1 MKGQELSGGTLAS
14 DAMDRF
20 SRPTREWFLGAFSAP
35 TPAQNGAWNAISSG
49 AHALVV
55 APTGSGKTL
64 AAFLWALDRL
74 LVSAP
79 AEPEALPGL
88 DTAAKGGRRK
98 AAQGKAAKRKTRV
111 LYISPLKALGV
122 DVERNLRAPLI
133 GITQTAKRL
142 DLPAPLITVGV
153 RSGDT
158 TASDRRSLL
167 SHPPDILITT
177 PESLFLML
185 TSKARETLSEVDTII
200 VDEVHAVAGTKRGA
214 HLAVSLERLDALL
227 PKPAQRIGLSATVE
241 PKELVAQFL
250 AGSAPVE
257 IVAPPSRK
265 NWDLTVSVPVE
276 DMSDLQGAAGAFD
289 SGPASGLQPQA
300 SIWPHVEEKI
310 VDLVLANQSTIVF
323 ANSRRLAERLTARLN
338 EIYAERQLM
347 AAGGGW
353 TDFGA
358 GAPDFEAVPDFD
370 AVPAAVANPVPSAVP
385 SAVQSGAAAQP
396 TSTATP
402 AHMMAQAGSTA
413 GADPVLAR
421 AHHGSVSK
429 DQRALIEDDLK
440 SGRLRC
446 VVATSSLELGIDM
459 GAVDLVVQ
467 VESPPSVA
475 SGLQRVGRAG
485 HQVGEIS
492 QGVLFPK
499 HRADLVHTAITVE
512 RMLAGKIE
520 RLSVPANPLDILA
533 QQTVAATALGA
544 IDVEEWFATV
554 RRSAPFASLPRSAF
568 EATLDLLAGR
578 YPSDEFAELRP
589 RVIWDRNAGTI
600 EGRPGAQRLA
610 VTSGGTIP
618 DRGLFGVYI
627 IGTEVEGTGGGGSS
641 GGASGDGRAA
651 SPAAAA
657 AKGGRRVG
665 ELDEE
670 MVYESRVGD
679 IFALGATSWKIE
691 DITHDRVLVSPAFG
705 QPGKLPFWKGDS
717 LGRPVDLGRAL
728 GAFMRE
734 LAASDVGPAT
744 ERCKAS
750 GLDDYAANN
759 LIQYLAEQRL
769 ATEVVPSDT
778 TLVVERFHDELGDWR
793 VVLHSPFG
801 MPVHAPW
808 ALAVG
813 QRLQQRYG
821 MDGSAMAADDGIVLR
836 VPMMEDEPPG
846 AELFLFDPE
855 EIEQIVTAEV
865 GGSALFASRF
875 RECAARALLLP
886 RQNPGKRQPLWQ
898 QRQRSA
904 QLLDVARKYPTF
916 PIVLETVRECLQDV
930 YDLPALKDIAA
941 SVERRELRIVQTTTQ
956 QPSPF
961 AKSLLF
967 GYVAQFLYEGDSPL
981 AERRAAALALDSTL
995 LNELMGRVELRELL
1009 DAKVIEATE
1018 RELQRL
1024 ARDRQVRG
1032 LEGVADLLRLL
1043 GPLSP
1048 DEVAVR
1054 LEPVAGPAPAPA
1066 AEPVESP
1073 GVLPVETPATEADAT
1088 GHLAALQRANR
1099 AIKVNIGGIERFAAV
1114 EDAARLRDA
1123 LGVPLPMG
1131 VPLAF
1136 IEPVADPLGDLVSR
1150 YARTHGPFTAAEAAA
1165 RLGLGVAVVGTAL
1178 KRLAADG
1185 RVVEGEFR
1193 PHAAPPA
1200 VTSGSTAAG
1209 AEDSGVEGSG
1219 VAVAPAD
1226 LAVMPPLTGVSEW
1239 CDAEVLR
1246 KLRRRS
1252 LAALR
1257 AEVEPVDAAA
1267 YGRFL
1272 PAWQNVRTPGGRGQS
1287 ALRGLDGII
1296 TAIDQLSGVAIPA
1309 SAWEPL
1315 VLASRVSNYQPAM
1328 LDELMAAGEVLW
1340 SGAGSLPGNDGWVSL
1355 HLADSAELTLNPAI
1369 DFEPGDAQRRL
1380 LEHLTNN
1387 GGGYFFRQLTE
1398 VAGGMDTVLSDQD
1411 VVSALWDL
1419 AWAGRITGDTFAPV
1433 RALIAGGHTAHRQVG
1448 RAPRARAPR
1457 LSRLGR
1463 AHGTGLLG
1471 SPGLT
1476 GGRYG
1481 SVTGT
1486 APAPPLAAGRWSA
1499 LPSPELDPTIHARA
1513 TAELLLDRYGVVTR
1527 GSVMAENILG
1537 GFGLMYKVLA
1547 RLEEAGRCRRGYFI
1561 EHLGA
1566 AQFAVPATVDR
1577 LRSYVEDA
1585 QLHKAEPVAL
1595 ALAATDPAN
1604 PYGAALP
1611 WPALNVDAGT
1621 GHRPGRKA
1629 GALVVLVDG
1638 ALALYVERGGKT
1650 LLAFS
1655 DDTDV
1660 LAAAGSALVG
1670 VVTRGAVDKLIMEK
1684 VNGHGILDTPVAAAL
1699 AQAGAYSTP
1708 KGLRIRA

>member
-1 MKGQELSGGTLAS
+1 MQEQEVAGGPGNS
-14 DAMDRF
+14 AMDRF
-20 SRPTREWFLGAFSAP
+20 SRATREWFLGAFSAP
-35 TPAQNGAWNAISSG
+35 TPAQDGAWKAISSG
-49 AHALVV
+49 SHALVV

-74 LVSAP
+74 LSVS
-79 AEPEALPGL
+79 PESSADALPGL
-88 DTAAKGGRRK
+88 EDMPARGRAK
-98 AAQGKAAKRKTRV
+98 APKRKTRV

-122 DVERNLRAPLI
+122 DVERNLRSPLI

-142 DLPAPLITVGV
+142 GLPAPLVSVGV

-158 TASDRRSLL
+158 TTADRRALL

-185 TSKARETLSEVDTII
+185 TSKARETLSEVDTVI

-227 PKPAQRIGLSATVE
+227 TKPAQRIGLSATVE
-241 PKELVAQFL
+241 PRELVAQFL

-257 IVAPPSRK
+257 IVAPPSHK
-265 NWDLTVSVPVE
+265 NWDLVVSVPVE
-276 DMSDLQGAAGAFD
+276 DMSDLAGAAGAFD

-310 VDLVLANQSTIVF
+310 VDLVLSKQSTIVF

-347 AAGGGW
+347 AVDVFSASA
-353 TDFGA
+353 DS
-358 GAPDFEAVPDFD
+358 VPDFGP
-370 AVPAAVANPVPSAVP
+370 PA
-385 SAVQSGAAAQP
+385 
-396 TSTATP
+396 STATP
-402 AHMMAQAGSTA
+402 AHMMAQAGSTS

-492 QGVLFPK
+492 EGVLFPK

-512 RMLAGKIE
+512 RMLSGKIE
-520 RLSVPANPLDILA
+520 RLHVPANPLDILA
-533 QQTVAATALGA
+533 QQTVAATALGS

-554 RRSAPFASLPRSAF
+554 RRSAPFATLPRSAF

-589 RVIWDRNAGTI
+589 RIVWDRNGGTI

-627 IGTEVEGTGGGGSS
+627 IGTETEGSGSGSGS
-641 GGASGDGRAA
+641 GGAGSGSGGGAPPQEP
-651 SPAAAA
+651 SPASRA

-679 IFALGATSWKIE
+679 VFALGATSWKIE

-728 GAFMRE
+728 GAFVRE
-734 LAASDVGPAT
+734 LSASDQQPAL
-744 ERCKAS
+744 ERCEAS
-750 GLDDYAANN
+750 GLDDYAARN
-759 LIQYLAEQRL
+759 LIQYLAEQKQ
-769 ATEVVPSDT
+769 ATEVVPNDR

-821 MDGSAMAADDGIVLR
+821 LDGSAMAADDGIVLR

-846 AELFLFDPE
+846 AELFLFEPE
-855 EIEQIVTAEV
+855 ELEQIVTAEV

-886 RQNPGKRQPLWQ
+886 RQNPAKRQPLWQ

-904 QLLDVARKYPTF
+904 QLLDVAKKYPSF

-941 SVERRELRIVQTTTQ
+941 SIERRELRLVQTTTQ

-967 GYVAQFLYEGDSPL
+967 GYVAQYLYEGDSPL

-995 LNELMGRVELRELL
+995 LNELLGRVELRELL

-1018 RELQRL
+1018 LELQRL
-1024 ARDRQVRG
+1024 APDRRVRG
-1032 LEGVADLLRLL
+1032 MEGVADLLRLL
-1043 GPLSP
+1043 GPLSVE
-1048 DEVAVR
+1048 EVAAR
-1054 LEPVAGPAPAPA
+1054 LQSEDAAPSSEVPAPELDA
-1066 AEPVESP
+1066 
-1073 GVLPVETPATEADAT
+1073 AT
-1088 GHLAALQRANR
+1088 GVAAASHLAALRKANR
-1099 AIKVNIGGIERFAAV
+1099 ALTVTLGGVERFAAI

-1123 LGVPLPMG
+1123 IGVPLPMG

-1136 IEPVADPLGDLVSR
+1136 IEPVNDPLGDLVSR
-1150 YARTHGPFTAAEAAA
+1150 YARTHGPFTAEEAAT

-1193 PHAAPPA
+1193 PHPTAPESGPGAEAPVAPELPAAPPA
-1200 VTSGSTAAG
+1200 
-1209 AEDSGVEGSG
+1209 
-1219 VAVAPAD
+1219 
-1226 LAVMPPLTGVSEW
+1226 SEW

-1272 PAWQNVRTPGGRGQS
+1272 PAWQNVSVPAAGRSRGAP
-1287 ALRGLDGII
+1287 ALRGLDGIM
-1296 TAIDQLSGVAIPA
+1296 TVVDQLSGVPVPA

-1315 VLASRVSNYQPAM
+1315 VLASRVSDYQPAM

-1340 SGAGSLPGNDGWVSL
+1340 SGAGSLPGNDGWISL
-1355 HLADSAELTLNPAI
+1355 HVAEAAELTLNPDP
-1369 DFEPGDAQRRL
+1369 DFEPGDAQLRL
-1380 LEHLTNN
+1380 LEYLQT
-1387 GGGYFFRQLTE
+1387 GGGAYFFRQLTE
-1398 VAGGMDTVLSDQD
+1398 VAGGMDAVLSDD
-1411 VVSALWDL
+1411 AVVGALWDL
-1419 AWAGRITGDTFAPV
+1419 VWAGRITGDTFAPV
-1433 RALIAGGHTAHRQVG
+1433 RAMIAGGRTAHKQPA
-1448 RAPRARAPR
+1448 RAPRARSLR
-1457 LSRLGR
+1457 MGRLGR
-1463 AHGTGLLG
+1463 SHGSGLMG

-1481 SVTGT
+1481 STTGPT
-1486 APAPPLAAGRWSA
+1486 PPLAVGRWSA
-1499 LPSPELDPTIHARA
+1499 LPSPELDPTIHARG
-1513 TAELLLDRYGVVTR
+1513 TAELLLDRYGIVTR

-1577 LRSYVEDA
+1577 LRSFTEDA
-1585 QLHKAEPVAL
+1585 RLAEAEPVAL

-1611 WPALNVDAGT
+1611 WPALAVDAGS

-1629 GALVVLVDG
+1629 GALVVMVDG

-1655 DDTDV
+1655 DDDAV
-1660 LAAAGSALVG
+1660 LAAAAAALVG
-1670 VVTRGAVDKLIMEK
+1670 VVRRGAVDKLIMEK
-1684 VNGHGILDTPVAAAL
+1684 VNGHDLLDTPVATAL
-1699 AQAGAYSTP
+1699 AAAGAYSTP

>member
-1 MKGQELSGGTLAS
+1 
-14 DAMDRF
+14 MDRF
-20 SRPTREWFLGAFSAP
+20 SRATREWFLGAFSAP
-35 TPAQNGAWNAISSG
+35 TPAQDGAWKAISSG
-49 AHALVV
+49 SHALVV

-74 LVSAP
+74 LSVTPSSSAD
-79 AEPEALPGL
+79 ALPGL
-88 DTAAKGGRRK
+88 EDSPTRTRTKTP
-98 AAQGKAAKRKTRV
+98 KRKTRV

-122 DVERNLRAPLI
+122 DVERNLRSPLI

-142 DLPAPLITVGV
+142 GLPAPLVSVGV

-158 TASDRRSLL
+158 TTADRRALL

-185 TSKARETLSEVDTII
+185 TSKARETLSEVDTVI

-214 HLAVSLERLDALL
+214 HLAVSLERLDAFL

-241 PKELVAQFL
+241 PRELVAQFL

-265 NWDLTVSVPVE
+265 NWNLTVSVPVE
-276 DMSDLQGAAGAFD
+276 DMSDLAGAAGAFD

-310 VDLVLANQSTIVF
+310 VDLVLSKQSTIVF

-347 AAGGGW
+347 AVDVFSAAADSGLPDAGG
-353 TDFGA
+353 
-358 GAPDFEAVPDFD
+358 
-370 AVPAAVANPVPSAVP
+370 PASIL
-385 SAVQSGAAAQP
+385 P

-402 AHMMAQAGSTA
+402 AHMMAQAGSTS

-459 GAVDLVVQ
+459 GAVDLVIQ

-492 QGVLFPK
+492 EGVLFPK

-512 RMLAGKIE
+512 RMLSGKIE
-520 RLSVPANPLDILA
+520 RLHVPANPLDILA
-533 QQTVAATALGA
+533 QQTVAATALGS
-544 IDVEEWFATV
+544 IDVEEWFTTI
-554 RRSAPFASLPRSAF
+554 RRSAPFATLPRSAF

-589 RVIWDRNAGTI
+589 RIVWDRNAGTI

-627 IGTEVEGTGGGGSS
+627 IGTEVEGSGSGS
-641 GGASGDGRAA
+641 GQSGRTSAQEP
-651 SPAAAA
+651 SPASRA

-679 IFALGATSWKIE
+679 VFALGATSWKIE

-705 QPGKLPFWKGDS
+705 QPGKVPFWKGDS

-728 GAFMRE
+728 GAFVRE
-734 LAASDVGPAT
+734 LSASDQGPAL
-744 ERCKAS
+744 ERCEAS
-750 GLDDYAANN
+750 GLDDFAAGN
-759 LIQYLAEQRL
+759 LIQYLSEQKQ
-769 ATEVVPSDT
+769 ATEVVPSDR

-821 MDGSAMAADDGIVLR
+821 LDGSAMAADDGIVLR

-846 AELFLFDPE
+846 AELFLFDPDDL
-855 EIEQIVTAEV
+855 EQIVTAEV

-886 RQNPGKRQPLWQ
+886 RQNPAKRQPLWQ

-904 QLLDVARKYPTF
+904 QLLDVAKKYPSF

-941 SVERRELRIVQTTTQ
+941 SIERREVRLVQTTTQ

-967 GYVAQFLYEGDSPL
+967 GYVAQYLYEGDSPL

-995 LNELMGRVELRELL
+995 LNELLGRVELRELL

-1018 RELQRL
+1018 LELQRL
-1024 ARDRQVRG
+1024 APDRQVRG
-1032 LEGVADLLRLL
+1032 MEGVADLLRLL
-1043 GPLSP
+1043 GPLSVE
-1048 DEVAVR
+1048 EVAAR
-1054 LEPVAGPAPAPA
+1054 LQPEGAEASPDLPAGHPAPGAPPA
-1066 AEPVESP
+1066 ALE
-1073 GVLPVETPATEADAT
+1073 LAAL
-1088 GHLAALQRANR
+1088 HLAALSKANR
-1099 AIKVNIGGIERFAAV
+1099 ALTVTLSGVERFAAI

-1123 LGVPLPMG
+1123 IGVPLPMG

-1136 IEPVADPLGDLVSR
+1136 IEPVNDPLGDLVSR
-1150 YARTHGPFTAAEAAA
+1150 YARTHGPFTAEEAAA
-1165 RLGLGVAVVGTAL
+1165 RLGLGAAVVSTAL

-1193 PHAAPPA
+1193 PHPSAPAALTDPGTGPLALEESPA
-1200 VTSGSTAAG
+1200 V
-1209 AEDSGVEGSG
+1209 
-1219 VAVAPAD
+1219 
-1226 LAVMPPLTGVSEW
+1226 PLHGIPFSSEW
-1239 CDAEVLR
+1239 CDSEVLR

-1272 PAWQNVRTPGGRGQS
+1272 PAWQNVSVPSAGRSRGTP
-1287 ALRGLDGII
+1287 ALRGLDGIM
-1296 TAIDQLSGVAIPA
+1296 TAVDQLSGVPVPA

-1315 VLASRVSNYQPAM
+1315 VLSSRVSDYQPAM

-1340 SGAGSLPGNDGWVSL
+1340 SGAGSLPGNDGWISL
-1355 HLADSAELTLNPAI
+1355 HVAEAAELTLNPDP
-1369 DFEPGDAQRRL
+1369 DFEPGDAQLRL
-1380 LEHLTNN
+1380 LDYLQ
-1387 GGGYFFRQLTE
+1387 GGGGAYFFRQLTD
-1398 VAGGMDTVLSDQD
+1398 VAGGMDAVLSDD
-1411 VVSALWDL
+1411 AVVAALWDL
-1419 AWAGRITGDTFAPV
+1419 VWAGRITGDTFAPV
-1433 RALIAGGHTAHRQVG
+1433 RAMIAGGRTTHKQPARP
-1448 RAPRARAPR
+1448 PRARSLR
-1457 LSRLGR
+1457 MSRLGR
-1463 AHGTGLLG
+1463 SQGTGLMG

-1481 SVTGT
+1481 SATGT
-1486 APAPPLAAGRWSA
+1486 APTPPLAVGRWSA
-1499 LPSPELDPTIHARA
+1499 LPAPELDPTIHARG

-1577 LRSYVEDA
+1577 LRSFTEDA
-1585 QLHKAEPVAL
+1585 QLAKAEPVAL

-1611 WPALNVDAGT
+1611 WPALAVDAGS

-1629 GALVVLVDG
+1629 GALVVIVDG
-1638 ALALYVERGGKT
+1638 ALVLYVERGGKT
-1650 LLAFS
+1650 LLTFS
-1655 DDTDV
+1655 DDDAV
-1660 LAAAGSALVG
+1660 LTAAASALVG
-1670 VVTRGAVDKLIMEK
+1670 VVRRGAVDKLIMEK
-1684 VNGHGILDTPVAAAL
+1684 VNGHDLLDTPVATAL
-1699 AQAGAYSTP
+1699 AAAGAYSTP